1 MASRSPTPVVSSR
14 EGYRS
19 GAQRYDTEANPI
31 LSLERRFLEPLLPPV
46 SGLDVIDLGCGTGRW
61 LEILKA
67 TAPRSLLGIDSSR
80 EMLWQAKRKL
90 KNAARLLRADGATVS
105 LAPTSADLVLCNIM
119 LSYVENPGAL
129 LSNARIALRQNG
141 ALFFTDV
148 HPETS
153 AALQWRRGIPAKA
166 GFQEI
171 RTIPRSVDSVI
182 AFCEGVGLQLC
193 ARLEPCFGEAEREIF
208 AAAGKSKYFEQALGH
223 PAIYILQFRP
233 LPKMHSRITQ
243 NRTDVAIDSIHNAR
257 IAIGPQECIRGS
269 LTISNA
275 RIETLGSEP
284 DHDFCTNRANST
296 VDLNGYLLLP
306 GLVNAHDHLEFALF
320 PRLGNG
326 NYRNCND
333 WAEDIHRAETAVIA
347 KHRQIPKDVRL
358 WWGGIRNLTC
368 GATTVS
374 HHNPYVPH
382 VFEEDF
388 VVRVV
393 RDYGWAH
400 SLSMDASAA
409 EKKRQTSSGQPFLIH
424 LAEGIDEQTENEA
437 CELHNAGALDKETV
451 VIHGLALNKKGL
463 QLLRASGAGLI
474 WCPSSN
480 VFLFGRTLAPC
491 DILFLSQVAVG
502 SDSSLTAEGDLL
514 DEVRFAHGVSQLPVE
529 LLYDFTT
536 RRAAQL
542 LRLQEGQGTL
552 RVGGL
557 ADLVAVRDKAQSPA
571 ATLASLS
578 HRDVQLV
585 VIGGR
590 VHLASDEMLQR
601 LPSNMHKDLQ
611 PLLLEDTVRWIRAPL
626 DRLFRETAPHQPGGI
641 FLGGKRVSVAIHD

>member
-14 EGYRS
+14 EGYRL
-19 GAQRYDTEANPI
+19 GAHRYDTETNPI
-31 LSLERRFLEPLLPPV
+31 LSLERRFLEALLPHV
-46 SGLDVIDLGCGTGRW
+46 RGLDVVDLGCGTGRW

-90 KNAARLLRADGATVS
+90 KNAARLLHADGAAAP
-105 LAPTSADLVLCNIM
+105 LAPVSADLVLCNIM
-119 LSYVENPGAL
+119 LSYVENPAAL
-129 LSNARIALRQNG
+129 LSNVRIALRENG
-141 ALFFTDV
+141 SFFLTDV
-148 HPETS
+148 HPGTS
-153 AALQWRRGIPAKA
+153 AALQWRRGIHAKA

-171 RTIPRSVDSVI
+171 RTTPCSMDAII
-182 AFCEGVGLQLC
+182 AFCEGAGLQLC
-193 ARLEPCFGEAEREIF
+193 ARLEPCFGEPEREIF
-208 AAAGKSKYFEQALGH
+208 AAAGKLKYFERALGH

-233 LPKMHSRITQ
+233 LPKMHARVSQ
-243 NRTDVAIDSIHNAR
+243 NLAEDAIDSIRNAR
-257 IAIGPQECIRGS
+257 LAIGPQECLQGT

-275 RIETLGSEP
+275 RIETLGTEA
-284 DHDFCTNRANST
+284 DGDFSTEHANSI

-333 WAEDIHRAETAVIA
+333 WAEDIHRADAAVIA

-368 GATTVS
+368 GVTTVS

-382 VFEEDF
+382 VFEADF

-409 EKKRQTSSGQPFLIH
+409 EKRRQTPPGQPFLIH

-451 VIHGLALNKKGL
+451 VIHGLALNKRGL
-463 QLLRASGAGLI
+463 QLLRDSGAGLI

-480 VFLFGRTLAPC
+480 MFLFGRTLAPR
-491 DILFLSQVAVG
+491 DILFLSQVALG

-514 DEVRFAHGVSQLPVE
+514 DELRFAHGVSELPAE
-529 LLYDFTT
+529 TLYDFAT

-542 LRLQEGQGTL
+542 LRLPEGQGTL

-571 ATLASLS
+571 ATLANLS

-590 VHLASDEMLQR
+590 VHLASDEMLRR
-601 LPSNMHKDLQ
+601 LPSNMHKGLQ
-611 PLLLEDTVRWIRAPL
+611 PLLLEDTVRWVRAPL
-626 DRLFRETAPHQPGGI
+626 DRLVRETAPHLPDGI
-641 FLGGKRVSVAIHD
+641 SLGGKRVSVAIHH

>member
-19 GAQRYDTEANPI
+19 GAHRYDTETNPI
-31 LSLERRFLEPLLPPV
+31 LSLERRFLEPLLPHV
-46 SGLDVIDLGCGTGRW
+46 RGLDVVDLGCGTGRW

-90 KNAARLLRADGATVS
+90 KNAARLLRADGAATP
-105 LAPTSADLVLCNIM
+105 LAPVSADLVLCNIM
-119 LSYVENPGAL
+119 LSYVENPAAL
-129 LSNARIALRQNG
+129 LCNVRIALRENG
-141 ALFFTDV
+141 SFFLTDV
-148 HPETS
+148 HPGTS
-153 AALQWRRGIPAKA
+153 AALQWRRGIHAKA

-171 RTIPRSVDSVI
+171 RTTPRSMDSII
-182 AFCEGVGLQLC
+182 AFCEGAGLQLC
-193 ARLEPCFGEAEREIF
+193 ARLEPCFGEPEREIF
-208 AAAGKSKYFEQALGH
+208 AAAGKLNYFERALGH

-233 LPKMHSRITQ
+233 LPKMHARVSQ
-243 NRTDVAIDSIHNAR
+243 NLDEDAINSIRNAR
-257 IAIGPQECIRGS
+257 LAIGPQECLQGT

-275 RIETLGSEP
+275 RIETLGTEADCDFSAEP
-284 DHDFCTNRANST
+284 ANSI

-320 PRLGNG
+320 PRLGNA

-333 WAEDIHRAETAVIA
+333 WAEDIHRADAAVIA

-368 GATTVS
+368 GVTTVS

-382 VFEEDF
+382 VFEADF
-388 VVRVV
+388 AVRVV

-409 EKKRQTSSGQPFLIH
+409 EKRRQTPPGQPFLIH

-463 QLLRASGAGLI
+463 QLLRDSGAGLI

-480 VFLFGRTLAPC
+480 VFLFGRTLAPR
-491 DILFLSQVAVG
+491 DILFLSQVALG

-514 DEVRFAHGVSQLPVE
+514 DELRFAHGVSELPPE
-529 LLYDFTT
+529 MLYDFTT

-542 LRLQEGQGTL
+542 LRLPEGQGTL

-571 ATLASLS
+571 GTLVNLS

-590 VHLASDEMLQR
+590 VHLASDEMLRR
-601 LPSNMHKDLQ
+601 LPSNTHNGLQ
-611 PLLLEDTVRWIRAPL
+611 PLLLEDTVRWVRAPL
-626 DRLFRETAPHQPGGI
+626 DRLVRETAPHLPDGI
-641 FLGGKRVSVAIHD
+641 SLGGKRVSVAIHH

>member
-1 MASRSPTPVVSSR
+1 
-14 EGYRS
+14 
-19 GAQRYDTEANPI
+19 
-31 LSLERRFLEPLLPPV
+31 
-46 SGLDVIDLGCGTGRW
+46 LDVVDLGCGTGRW

-90 KNAARLLRADGATVS
+90 KNAARLLRADGAATP
-105 LAPTSADLVLCNIM
+105 LAPVSADLVLCNIM
-119 LSYVENPGAL
+119 LSYVENPAAL
-129 LSNARIALRQNG
+129 LCNVRIALRENG
-141 ALFFTDV
+141 SFFLTDV
-148 HPETS
+148 HPGTS
-153 AALQWRRGIPAKA
+153 AALQWRRGIHAKA

-171 RTIPRSVDSVI
+171 RTTPRSMDSII
-182 AFCEGVGLQLC
+182 AFCEGAGLQLC
-193 ARLEPCFGEAEREIF
+193 ARLEPCFGEPEREIF
-208 AAAGKSKYFEQALGH
+208 AAAGKLNYFERALGH

-233 LPKMHSRITQ
+233 LPKMHARVSQ
-243 NRTDVAIDSIHNAR
+243 NLDEDAINSIRNAR
-257 IAIGPQECIRGS
+257 LAIGPQECLQGT

-275 RIETLGSEP
+275 RIETLGTAADGDFSNEP
-284 DHDFCTNRANST
+284 ANSI

-320 PRLGNG
+320 PRLGNA

-333 WAEDIHRAETAVIA
+333 WAEDIHRADAAVIA

-368 GATTVS
+368 GVTTVS

-382 VFEEDF
+382 VFEADF
-388 VVRVV
+388 AVRVV

-409 EKKRQTSSGQPFLIH
+409 EKRRQTPPGQPFLIH

-463 QLLRASGAGLI
+463 QLLRDSGAGLI

-480 VFLFGRTLAPC
+480 VFLFGRTLAPR
-491 DILFLSQVAVG
+491 DILFLSQVALG

-514 DEVRFAHGVSQLPVE
+514 DEVRFAHGVSELPPE
-529 LLYDFTT
+529 MLYDFTT

-542 LRLQEGQGTL
+542 LRLPEGQGTL

-571 ATLASLS
+571 GTLVNLS

-590 VHLASDEMLQR
+590 VHLASDEMLRR
-601 LPSNMHKDLQ
+601 LPSNTHNGLQ
-611 PLLLEDTVRWIRAPL
+611 PLLLEDTVRWVRAPL
-626 DRLFRETAPHQPGGI
+626 DRLVRETAPHLPDGI
-641 FLGGKRVSVAIHD
+641 SLGGKRVSVAIHH

>member
-1 MASRSPTPVVSSR
+1 M
-14 EGYRS
+14 
-19 GAQRYDTEANPI
+19 GAHRYDTETNPI
-31 LSLERRFLEPLLPPV
+31 LSLERRFLEALLPHV
-46 SGLDVIDLGCGTGRW
+46 RGLDVVDLGCGTGRW
-61 LEILKA
+61 MEILKA

-90 KNAARLLRADGATVS
+90 KNAARLLHADGAAAP
-105 LAPTSADLVLCNIM
+105 LAPVSADLVLCNIM
-119 LSYVENPGAL
+119 LSYVENPAAL
-129 LSNARIALRQNG
+129 LSNVRIALRENG
-141 ALFFTDV
+141 SFFLTDV
-148 HPETS
+148 HPGTS
-153 AALQWRRGIPAKA
+153 AALQWRRGIHAKA

-171 RTIPRSVDSVI
+171 RTTPCSMDAII
-182 AFCEGVGLQLC
+182 AFCEGAGLQLC
-193 ARLEPCFGEAEREIF
+193 ARLEPCFGEPEREIF
-208 AAAGKSKYFEQALGH
+208 AAAGKLKYFERALGH

-233 LPKMHSRITQ
+233 LPKMHARVSQ
-243 NRTDVAIDSIHNAR
+243 NLAEDAIDSIRNAR
-257 IAIGPQECIRGS
+257 LAIGPQECLQGT

-275 RIETLGSEP
+275 RIETLGTEA
-284 DHDFCTNRANST
+284 DGDFSTEHANSI

-333 WAEDIHRAETAVIA
+333 WAEDIHRADAAVIA

-368 GATTVS
+368 GVTTVS

-382 VFEEDF
+382 VFEADF

-409 EKKRQTSSGQPFLIH
+409 EKRRQTPPGQPFLIH

-451 VIHGLALNKKGL
+451 VIHGLALNKRGL
-463 QLLRASGAGLI
+463 QLLRDSGAGLI

-480 VFLFGRTLAPC
+480 MFLFGRTLAPR
-491 DILFLSQVAVG
+491 DILFLSQVALG

-514 DEVRFAHGVSQLPVE
+514 DELRFAHGVSELPAE
-529 LLYDFTT
+529 TLYDFTT

-542 LRLQEGQGTL
+542 LRLPEGQGTL

-571 ATLASLS
+571 ATLANLS

-590 VHLASDEMLQR
+590 VHLASDEMLRR
-601 LPSNMHKDLQ
+601 LPSNMHKGLQ
-611 PLLLEDTVRWIRAPL
+611 PLLLEDTVRWVRAPL
-626 DRLFRETAPHQPGGI
+626 DRLVRETAPHLPDGI
-641 FLGGKRVSVAIHD
+641 SLGGKRVSVAIHH